1 MRRGHLEQ
9 DLRVLAGILAGENL
23 FIDLD
28 ENVSKTF
35 PVVQMPL
42 TLNEYVEQILEE
54 RNYTFLLY
62 DGSAIQIGYQFDGQ
76 QHQQQVI
83 SHKLAFFFSPLSLP
97 TLRPTLARLKSFLE
111 DRGSLIEIFKSLPDY
126 LEGEDH
132 GTLFSKHSEKAWQEL
147 TWVYGIRLDYNAN
160 SQNSASHPQSHATI
174 FDKDCRIAVSDYLD
188 LRRFS
193 LLVFA
198 HLWPLHSKEL
208 IPEIQQKLP
217 PRSGGQS
224 LIPNDYPND
233 YGIFLSLS
241 L

>member
-1 MRRGHLEQ
+1 MRRGQVEQ
-9 DLRVLAGILAGENL
+9 DLKVLAKILAREEL

-28 ENVSKTF
+28 DNVSKTF

-42 TLNEYVEQILEE
+42 TLSDYVEQILEG

-62 DGSAIQIGYQFDGQ
+62 DGSAIQIGYQFDDQ
-76 QHQQQVI
+76 QRVI

-97 TLRPTLARLKSFLE
+97 TLRLTLARLKSLLE
-111 DRGSLIEIFKSLPDY
+111 NSKSLIEIFKSLPDY
-126 LEGEDH
+126 LEAEDDH
-132 GTLFSKHSEKAWQEL
+132 GTYFSKHSKRAWQEL
-147 TWVYGIRLDYNAN
+147 TWVYGVRLDYNVN

-198 HLWPLHSKEL
+198 HLWPFHREKL
-208 IPEIQQKLP
+208 IPEIQQKIP

-224 LIPNDYPND
+224 LIPSNYPND